1 MHPEVRLEGWLR
13 WFAHSLGSVG
23 CRGHVQSTAFA
34 PNPLFLLQAL
44 QKPQLGVL
52 VSLNHLSRI

>member
-23 CRGHVQSTAFA
+23 CRGHVQSLAFA
-34 PNPLFLLQAL
+34 PKPLFLLQAF
-44 QKPQLGVL
+44 K
-52 VSLNHLSRI
+52 SHS